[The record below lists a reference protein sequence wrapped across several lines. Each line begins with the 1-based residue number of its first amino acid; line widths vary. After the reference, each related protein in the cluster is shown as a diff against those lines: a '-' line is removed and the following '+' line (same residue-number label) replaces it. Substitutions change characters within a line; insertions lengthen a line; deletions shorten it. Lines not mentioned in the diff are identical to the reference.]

1 MRLPVVRS
9 EADGPACGSAQFY
22 MQVYQH
28 LFGAGNALVNPE
40 AFFWAVS
47 ILLSRATSGKQ
58 QPFTLIPFFDWFN
71 HSDRGYAAASVAS
84 LCLCPAFTH

>member
-1 MRLPVVRS
+1 
-9 EADGPACGSAQFY
+9 

-40 AFFWAVS
+40 AFFWTIS
-47 ILLSRATSGKQ
+47 ILMSRATSGKQ

-84 LCLCPAFTH
+84 LYSRLVLTCPLAVLYQG

>member
-1 MRLPVVRS
+1 MTGGAWCS
-9 EADGPACGSAQFY
+9 SQFY

-28 LFGAGNALVNPE
+28 LFGAGNAFVNPE

-47 ILLSRATSGKQ
+47 ILMSRATSGKQ

-71 HSDRGYAAASVAS
+71 HSDNG
-84 LCLCPAFTH
+84 